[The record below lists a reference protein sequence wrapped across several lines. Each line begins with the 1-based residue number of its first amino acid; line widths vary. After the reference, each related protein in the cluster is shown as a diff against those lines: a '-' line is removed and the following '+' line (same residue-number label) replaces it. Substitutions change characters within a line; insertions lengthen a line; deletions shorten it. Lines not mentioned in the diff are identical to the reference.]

1 MRVSLSLS
9 LAASSILECTK
20 FHRTYK
26 FFNFIHLKER
36 LIKQQLGKII
46 TYDKHENNLKKCMFV
61 RKAICIQSHFDLV
74 ARTDFGI
81 HQVSNLRYRK
91 VVNRSTSHLVAPPMM
106 TYSLWPFGNKLIF
119 GILLARA
126 TVHEYLVCYVF

>member
-81 HQVSNLRYRK
+81 HQVSNLRYTTEK
-91 VVNRSTSHLVAPPMM
+91 NITNTLTLVPVSMHVGFEGPRHV
-106 TYSLWPFGNKLIF
+106 
-119 GILLARA
+119 LL
-126 TVHEYLVCYVF
+126 Y